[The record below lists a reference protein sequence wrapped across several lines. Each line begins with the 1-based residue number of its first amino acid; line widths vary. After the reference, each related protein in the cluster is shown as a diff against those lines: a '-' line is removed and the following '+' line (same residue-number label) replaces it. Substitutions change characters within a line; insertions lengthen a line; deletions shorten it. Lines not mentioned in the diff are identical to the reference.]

1 MPQSDIFFSPDIFFA
16 AKTDRFS
23 LVLFLSFVFLLF
35 FCFYAVFPYA

>member
-23 LVLFLSFVFLLF
+23 LVLFLSFVFSFVFLF
-35 FCFYAVFPYA
+35 FIYDCD